1 MVERVLANL
10 LERDGARRWKRLGWR
25 GPRWEPLS
33 VMTAASAI
41 DLFAWE
47 FVRRHQL
54 ALGSALA
61 VQVGLALLLAL
72 WLVSRR
78 RRGAGTPLD
87 ALFSAFIAFL
97 GPLGVVCVLA
107 TALFLGLYRR
117 HATSFDDW
125 YAALFPKLSD
135 TLSGGI
141 YQQIGSRR
149 ERSAGSADVRPFID
163 LLTHGTSEQKQAVV
177 TLLARKY
184 DPALSGALD
193 RALNDGDPS
202 IRILAASASAAIE
215 QRYVDRWLELAAGV
229 EDTPGDYRAHFA
241 LASHLDDYA
250 FSGILGSQRAEDVR
264 AQALQAYRQCLRLD
278 EDSREARFAMGRLLL
293 RADKVS
299 EACDVF
305 REILD
310 GTESPADAGTVGA
323 RGFHAECLYRLGRFG
338 ELRTALSGF
347 FADGAD
353 ESDLPEPLADVARLW
368 RDHDID
374 EVAKKA

>member
-1 MVERVLANL
+1 MVERVLAAL
-10 LERDGARRWKRLGWR
+10 KHRDGARRGKRLGWR
-25 GPRWEPLS
+25 GPRWEPLA
-33 VMTAASAI
+33 VMAAASAV
-41 DLFAWE
+41 DLLAWE
-47 FVRRHQL
+47 SVRRHQF

-61 VQVGLALLLAL
+61 VQAGLVLLLVL
-72 WLVSRR
+72 WLLSRR
-78 RRGAGTPLD
+78 RRAAGTPLD

-97 GPLGVVCVLA
+97 GPFGVVCVLA

-117 HATSFDDW
+117 NATSFEDW
-125 YAALFPKLSD
+125 YASLFPELSN

-184 DPALSGALD
+184 DAALSGALD
-193 RALNDGDPS
+193 RALNDSDPS
-202 IRILAASASAAIE
+202 IRILAASAAATIE
-215 QRYVDRWLELAAGV
+215 QRYMDRWLELAAGV
-229 EDTPGDYRAHFA
+229 EDAPDDSRAHFA
-241 LASHLDDYA
+241 LATHLDDYA
-250 FSGILGSQRAEDVR
+250 FSGILGPQRTEDVR
-264 AQALQAYRQCLRLD
+264 AQAFQAYRECLRLD
-278 EDSREARFAMGRLLL
+278 EDSREARFALGRILL
-293 RADKVS
+293 RSDKVS

-310 GTESPADAGTVGA
+310 GADADAGTAGA
-323 RGFHAECLYRLGRFG
+323 RGFHAECLYRLGRYG
-338 ELRTALSGF
+338 ELRTALARF
-347 FADGAD
+347 FEDGAD